1 MALSLSLLPKN
12 LTLLPVAERQRLLSS
27 SRLKVALTGFI
38 ALLVTGLCLVVI
50 LFVGHIF
57 DWLTPRMQQDLGW
70 KVARGAVEVAER
82 GELALI
88 LKDEPMLQDAFDRYA
103 KDEDVQAIVAADPSG
118 RVIATHGELPIAAAE
133 IFRAPRAQLNQRAD
147 YVWSWTEQTVEG
159 AAVGRVAMV
168 ASTLRLEAGRDLR
181 HRILMLT
188 AVAGL
193 LGLALSLSFV
203 HWYVGPVLKVTGR
216 AFDGLERA
224 ASELLH
230 KQRLEKELEIGA
242 RIQTCLLP
250 RSVAIPELE
259 LSAKMVPASEVGGD
273 YYDAFAA
280 GRGGFIGIGDVAG
293 HGLTS
298 GLVMLMVQ
306 SVVGALAR
314 QAPEASPSELVCALN
329 TVLYD
334 NIRHR
339 LQNKEHVTF
348 TLLRYQPGG
357 TLTFAGAHEEMCVF
371 RRATGTVELVET
383 PGTWLGAM
391 RDVKKHTVDTELR
404 LEIGDI
410 VLLYT
415 DGVTE
420 ARAASGEQFGLD
432 RLTRLLENSSDLPI
446 EALIDRVYKAVAAH
460 AKELDDDVTLLAFRY
475 VGAAQAHGTA
485 GTRSMDRS

>member
-1 MALSLSLLPKN
+1 MLPKN
-12 LTLLPVAERQRLLSS
+12 LTLLPVAERQRILSS

-38 ALLVTGLCLVVI
+38 ALLVAALCLVVI

-88 LKDEPMLQDAFDRYA
+88 MKDEPLLQDAFDRYA
-103 KDEDVQAIVAADPSG
+103 KDEDVQAIVAADPTG
-118 RVIATHGELPIAAAE
+118 RVLATHGQLPISTAE
-133 IFRAPRAQLNQRAD
+133 LFGAPRSKLNQSQG
-147 YVWSWTEQTVEG
+147 YVWSWTEQSVEG
-159 AAVGRVAMV
+159 TAVGRVAMV

-188 AVAGL
+188 VVAGL

-203 HWYVGPVLKVTGR
+203 RWYVGPVLKVTGR
-216 AFDGLERA
+216 AFEGLERA
-224 ASELLH
+224 ASELMH
-230 KQRLEKELEIGA
+230 KQRLERELEIGA

-250 RSVAIPELE
+250 RSVNIPELE
-259 LSAKMVPASEVGGD
+259 LAARMVPASEVGGD
-273 YYDAFAA
+273 YYDAFDA
-280 GRGGFIGIGDVAG
+280 GTGGFIGIGDVAG

-306 SVVGALAR
+306 SVVGAMAR
-314 QAPEASPSELVCALN
+314 KTPDASPSELVCALN

-348 TLLRYQPGG
+348 TLLRYSLGG
-357 TLTFAGAHEEMCVF
+357 KLTFAGAHEEICVW
-371 RRATGTVELVET
+371 RKRTGKVELVET

-391 RDVKKHTVDTELR
+391 RDVRKHTVDSELQ
-404 LEIGDI
+404 LDEGDI

-420 ARAASGEQFGLD
+420 ARATGGQQFGLE
-432 RLTRLLENSSDLPI
+432 RLTALLENSADLPVEAVI
-446 EALIDRVYKAVAAH
+446 ERIYEAVSAH
-460 AKELDDDVTLLAFRY
+460 ARELDDDVTLLAFRY
-475 VGAAQAHGTA
+475 LGPA
-485 GTRSMDRS
+485 RS

>member
-1 MALSLSLLPKN
+1 VAVSVSLLPKN
-12 LTLLPVAERQRLLSS
+12 LTLLPVAERRRILSS

-38 ALLVTGLCLVVI
+38 ALLVAALCLVVI

-70 KVARGAVEVAER
+70 KVARGAAEVAER

-88 LKDEPMLQDAFDRYA
+88 MKDEPMLQDAFDRYA
-103 KDEDVQAIVAADPSG
+103 QDEDVQAIVAADPTG
-118 RVIATHGELPIAAAE
+118 RVLATHGQLPIAAAQL
-133 IFRAPRAQLNQRAD
+133 FRAPRGALSQSQG
-147 YVWSWTEQTVEG
+147 YVWSWTEQSVEG
-159 AAVGRVAMV
+159 VAVGRVAMV

-188 AVAGL
+188 VVAGL
-193 LGLALSLSFV
+193 LGLLLSLSFV
-203 HWYVGPVLKVTGR
+203 RWYVGPVLKVTGR
-216 AFDGLERA
+216 AFEGLERA
-224 ASELLH
+224 AAELMH
-230 KQRLEKELEIGA
+230 KQRLERELEIGA

-250 RSVAIPELE
+250 RTMAIPELE
-259 LSAKMVPASEVGGD
+259 LAARMVPASEVGGD

-280 GRGGFIGIGDVAG
+280 GSGGFIGIGDVAG

-306 SVVGALAR
+306 SVVGAMAR
-314 QAPEASPSELVCALN
+314 NAPDAPPSELVSALN
-329 TVLYD
+329 AVLYD

-339 LQNKEHVTF
+339 LQNREHVTF
-348 TLLRYQPGG
+348 TLLRYSLGG
-357 TLTFAGAHEEMCVF
+357 KLRFAGAHEEICVW
-371 RRATGTVELVET
+371 RRATGKVELVET

-391 RDVKKHTVDTELR
+391 RDVRKHTVDSELQ
-404 LEIGDI
+404 LEPGDI

-420 ARAASGEQFGLD
+420 ARTAGGEQFGLE
-432 RLTRLLENSSDLPI
+432 RLTALLENSADLPI
-446 EALIDRVYKAVAAH
+446 EAIIERIYKAVAGH

-475 VGAAQAHGTA
+475 LGPAQG
-485 GTRSMDRS
+485 

>member
-1 MALSLSLLPKN
+1 MAISVSPVPRS
-12 LTLLPVAERQRLLSS
+12 LTLLPMAERQRILSS
-27 SRLKVALTGFI
+27 SRLKIALTGFI
-38 ALLVTGLCLVVI
+38 ALLVAALCTVVMLV
-50 LFVGHIF
+50 VGHIF

-70 KVARGAVEVAER
+70 KVAHGAVEVAEL
-82 GELALI
+82 GELGLI
-88 LKDEPMLQDAFDRYA
+88 LKDEPMLRDAFDRYA

-118 RVIATHGELPIAAAE
+118 RVLAVHGDLPIPAE
-133 IFRAPRAQLNQRAD
+133 ELFRAPRAALNQSKD

-159 AAVGRVAMV
+159 AKVGKVAMV

-181 HRILMLT
+181 HRILVLT
-188 AVAGL
+188 GVAGL

-203 HWYVGPVLKVTGR
+203 SWYVGPVLKVTGR
-216 AFDGLERA
+216 AFEGLERA
-224 ASELLH
+224 ASELMN

-250 RSVAIPELE
+250 KTVAIPELE
-259 LSAKMVPASEVGGD
+259 LAAKMVPASEVGGD

-280 GRGGFIGIGDVAG
+280 GSGGFIGIGDVAG

-306 SVVGALAR
+306 SVVGALGRKSPDA
-314 QAPEASPSELVCALN
+314 APSELVSALN

-357 TLTFAGAHEEMCVF
+357 KLTFAGAHEEICVL
-371 RRATGTVELVET
+371 RKQSGKVELVPT
-383 PGTWLGAM
+383 PGTWLGAV
-391 RDVKKHTVDTELR
+391 RDVRKHTVDSQLQ
-404 LEIGDI
+404 LEKGDV

-420 ARAASGEQFGLD
+420 ARDERGQQFGLE
-432 RLTRLLENSSDLPI
+432 RLTALLENSADLPMP
-446 EALIDRVYKAVAAH
+446 ALIDRLYKAVAAH
-460 AKELDDDVTLLAFRY
+460 ASELDDDVTLLAFRY
-475 VGAAQAHGTA
+475 V
-485 GTRSMDRS
+485 

>member
-1 MALSLSLLPKN
+1 MAAPASLLPKN
-12 LTLLPVAERQRLLSS
+12 LTLLPIAERQRLLSDA
-27 SRLKVALTGFI
+27 RIKVALTGFI
-38 ALLVTGLCLVVI
+38 ALLVAALCAVVI

-70 KVARGAVEVAER
+70 KVARGAVEVAQR

-88 LKDEPMLQDAFDRYA
+88 LKDEPMLQDAFERYA
-103 KDEDVQAIVAADPSG
+103 KDEDVQAIVAADAAG
-118 RVIATHGELPIAAAE
+118 RVIATHGELPIPADQL
-133 IFRAPRAQLNQRAD
+133 FRAPRAQLNQSKD
-147 YVWSWTEQTVEG
+147 YVWSWAEQNVEG
-159 AAVGRVAMV
+159 ATVGKVAMV

-188 AVAGL
+188 GVAGL

-203 HWYVGPVLKVTGR
+203 KWYVGPVLKVTSR

-224 ASELLH
+224 AGELLN

-250 RSVAIPELE
+250 KTVAIPGLE
-259 LSAKMVPASEVGGD
+259 LAAKMVPASEVGGD

-280 GRGGFIGIGDVAG
+280 GSGGFIGIGDVAG

-306 SVVGALAR
+306 SVVGALGRKTPDA
-314 QAPEASPSELVCALN
+314 APSELVTALN
-329 TVLYD
+329 TVLHD

-348 TLLRYQPGG
+348 TLLRYAPGG
-357 TLTFAGAHEEMCVF
+357 QITFAGAHEEICVY
-371 RRATGTVELVET
+371 RAATGKVELVPT
-383 PGTWLGAM
+383 PGTWLGAV
-391 RDVKKHTVDTELR
+391 RDVKKHTQDSTLQ
-404 LEIGDI
+404 LQLGDI

-420 ARAASGEQFGLD
+420 ARAASGEQFGLE
-432 RLTRLLENSSDLPI
+432 RLTSLLENSADLPMS
-446 EALIDRVYKAVAAH
+446 ALIERVYGAVSSH
-460 AKELDDDVTLLAFRY
+460 AKELDDDVTLLAFKR
-475 VGAAQAHGTA
+475 VA
-485 GTRSMDRS
+485 

>member
-1 MALSLSLLPKN
+1 MASSLSLLPKN
-12 LTLLPVAERQRLLSS
+12 LTLLPAAERRRLLSS

-38 ALLVTGLCLVVI
+38 ALLVAALCAVVI

-70 KVARGAVEVAER
+70 KVARGAVEVAAR

-88 LKDEPMLQDAFDRYA
+88 LKDEPMLQDAFESYVG
-103 KDEDVQAIVAADPSG
+103 DEDVQAIVAADPDG
-118 RVIATHGELPIAAAE
+118 RVLATHGALPFPAAE
-133 IFRAPRAQLNQRAD
+133 LFGAPGSQLNQSKD
-147 YVWSWTEQTVEG
+147 YVWAWTEQSVEG
-159 AAVGRVAMV
+159 KSVGKVAMV
-168 ASTLRLEAGRDLR
+168 ASTLRLEAGRNLR
-181 HRILMLT
+181 HRILVLT
-188 AVAGL
+188 GVAGL

-203 HWYVGPVLKVTGR
+203 RWYVGPVLKVTGR
-216 AFDGLERA
+216 AFEGLERA
-224 ASELLH
+224 AGELMH

-250 RSVAIPELE
+250 RDVAIPELE
-259 LSAKMVPASEVGGD
+259 LAAKMVPASEVGGD

-280 GRGGFIGIGDVAG
+280 GRGGFVGIGDVAG

-314 QAPEASPSELVCALN
+314 RAPDASPSDLVCALN
-329 TVLYD
+329 AVLYD

-339 LQNKEHVTF
+339 LRNKEHVTF
-348 TLLRYQPGG
+348 TLLRYEPGG
-357 TLTFAGAHEEMCVF
+357 RLTFAGAHEEICVL
-371 RRATGTVELVET
+371 RRATGKVELVPT

-391 RDVKKHTVDTELR
+391 RDVRKHTVDSR
-404 LEIGDI
+404 LLLEPGDT

-420 ARAASGEQFGLD
+420 ARVQGGEQFGLE
-432 RLTRLLENSSDLPI
+432 RLTALLEASADLPVA
-446 EALIDRVYKAVAAH
+446 ALVDRVYAAVDAH
-460 AKELDDDVTLLAFRY
+460 AGELDDDVTLLAFRY
-475 VGAAQAHGTA
+475 TGPA
-485 GTRSMDRS
+485 

>member
-1 MALSLSLLPKN
+1 VAVSASILPKN
-12 LTLLPVAERQRLLSS
+12 LTLLPQADRQRMLSS
-27 SRLKVALTGFI
+27 SRLQIALTGFI
-38 ALLVTGLCLVVI
+38 ALLVAALCAVVI

-70 KVARGAVEVAER
+70 KVAHGAVEVAQR

-88 LKDEPMLQDAFDRYA
+88 LKDEPMLQDAFARYA
-103 KDEDVQAIVAADPSG
+103 KDDDVQAIVAADANG
-118 RVIATHGELPIAAAE
+118 RVIATHGELPMPADDL
-133 IFRAPRAQLNQRAD
+133 FRAPRAQLNQRQD
-147 YVWSWTEQTVEG
+147 YVWSWNEQNVEG
-159 AAVGRVAMV
+159 ANVGKVAMV
-168 ASTLRLEAGRDLR
+168 ASTLRLDAGRNLR
-181 HRILMLT
+181 HRILILT
-188 AVAGL
+188 GVAGL

-203 HWYVGPVLKVTGR
+203 KWYVGPLLKVTGR
-216 AFDGLERA
+216 AFEGLERA
-224 ASELLH
+224 AADLLS

-250 RSVAIPELE
+250 KNVAIPELE
-259 LSAKMVPASEVGGD
+259 LAAKMVPASEVGGD

-306 SVVGALAR
+306 SVVAALAR
-314 QAPEASPSELVCALN
+314 KTPDASPAELVCALN
-329 TVLYD
+329 VVLHD

-348 TLLRYQPGG
+348 TLLRYDPGG
-357 TLTFAGAHEEMCVF
+357 KLTFAGAHEEICVY
-371 RRATGTVELVET
+371 RKATGSVELVTT
-383 PGTWLGAM
+383 PGTWLGAV
-391 RDVKKHTVDTELR
+391 RDVTKHTVDNELT
-404 LEIGDI
+404 LAQGDI

-432 RLTRLLENSSDLPI
+432 RLTGLLENSADLSMP
-446 EALIDRVYKAVAAH
+446 ALIERVYRAVAAH
-460 AKELDDDVTLLAFRY
+460 ARELDDDVTLLAFR
-475 VGAAQAHGTA
+475 
-485 GTRSMDRS
+485 RI

>member
-1 MALSLSLLPKN
+1 MI
-12 LTLLPVAERQRLLSS
+12 
-27 SRLKVALTGFI
+27 ALTGFI
-38 ALLVTGLCLVVI
+38 ALLVAALCLVVI

-70 KVARGAVEVAER
+70 KVARGAVEVAQR

-88 LKDEPMLQDAFDRYA
+88 LKDEPMLQDAFERYA
-103 KDEDVQAIVAADPSG
+103 KDEDVQAIVAAAPDG
-118 RVIATHGELPIAAAE
+118 RVLATHGELPISATE
-133 IFRAPRAQLNQRAD
+133 LFRAPRSQLNISED
-147 YVWSWTEQTVEG
+147 YVWSWTDQSVEG
-159 AAVGRVAMV
+159 VVVGRVAMV

-188 AVAGL
+188 GIAGL

-203 HWYVGPVLKVTGR
+203 RWYVGPVLKVTGR
-216 AFDGLERA
+216 AFEGLERA
-224 ASELLH
+224 ATELLQ
-230 KQRLEKELEIGA
+230 KQRLERELEIGA

-250 RSVAIPELE
+250 KTVTIPELE

-280 GRGGFIGIGDVAG
+280 GDGGFIGIGDVAG

-306 SVVGALAR
+306 SIVGALGR
-314 QAPEASPSELVCALN
+314 KSPQASPSELVCALN
-329 TVLYD
+329 TVLHD

-348 TLLRYQPGG
+348 TLFRYERGG
-357 TLTFAGAHEEMCVF
+357 KLTFAGAHEEVCVY
-371 RRATGTVELVET
+371 RKRTGLVELVPT
-383 PGTWLGAM
+383 PGTWLGAV
-391 RDVKKHTVDTELR
+391 RDVKKHTTDSTLQ
-404 LEIGDI
+404 LEAGDI

-420 ARAASGEQFGLD
+420 ARAENGEQFGLE
-432 RLTRLLENSSDLPI
+432 RVTALLENSADLPI
-446 EALIDRVYKAVAAH
+446 NALIDRIYKAVRAH
-460 AKELDDDVTLLAFRY
+460 AEELDDDVTLLAFRY
-475 VGAAQAHGTA
+475 EPQ
-485 GTRSMDRS
+485 S

>member
-1 MALSLSLLPKN
+1 MAVSLSMLPRN
-12 LTLLPVAERQRLLSS
+12 LTLLPTAERQKILSS
-27 SRLKVALTGFI
+27 SRLKVALASFI
-38 ALLVTGLCLVVI
+38 AILVAALCGVVF
-50 LFVGHIF
+50 LFVAHIF

-103 KDEDVQAIVAADPSG
+103 KDEDVQAIVAADPDG
-118 RVIATHGELPIAAAE
+118 RVIATHGALPIPASELFAV
-133 IFRAPRAQLNQRAD
+133 PRSQLNQSKD
-147 YVWSWTEQTVEG
+147 YVWSWTEQLVEG
-159 AAVGRVAMV
+159 ASVGRVAMV
-168 ASTLRLEAGRDLR
+168 ASTLRLEAGRNLR
-181 HRILMLT
+181 HRIVVLT
-188 AVAGL
+188 GVAGL
-193 LGLALSLSFV
+193 LGLLLSLSFV
-203 HWYVGPVLKVTGR
+203 RWYVGPLLKVTGR
-216 AFDGLERA
+216 AFEGLERA
-224 ASELLH
+224 AGELLH

-250 RSVAIPELE
+250 RTVTIPELE

-280 GRGGFIGIGDVAG
+280 GSGGFIGIGDVAG
-293 HGLTS
+293 HGLTA

-314 QAPEASPSELVCALN
+314 QAPDAAPSELVCALN

-339 LQNKEHVTF
+339 LRNKEHVTF

-357 TLTFAGAHEEMCVF
+357 KLSFAGAHEEICVL
-371 RRATGTVELVET
+371 RKRSGRTELVET

-391 RDVKKHTVDTELR
+391 RDVRKHMIDTSLQLEL
-404 LEIGDI
+404 GDI

-420 ARAASGEQFGLD
+420 ARAADGSQFGLE
-432 RLTRLLENSSDLPI
+432 RLTTLLEDSSDLPI
-446 EALIDRVYKAVAAH
+446 EALIDRLYAAVASF

-475 VGAAQAHGTA
+475 VG
-485 GTRSMDRS
+485 

>member
-1 MALSLSLLPKN
+1 MTVSVSLLPKTP
-12 LTLLPVAERQRLLSS
+12 TLLPVAERQRILSS

-38 ALLVTGLCLVVI
+38 ALLVSALCVVVM

-88 LKDEPMLQDAFDRYA
+88 LKDEPMLQDAFARYA
-103 KDEDVQAIVAADPSG
+103 KDEDVQAIVATAPDGS
-118 RVIATHGELPIAAAE
+118 VLATHGALPIPAAQLFA
-133 IFRAPRAQLNQRAD
+133 APRSQLNQSKD
-147 YVWSWTEQTVEG
+147 YVWSWTEQAVEG
-159 AAVGRVAMV
+159 AVVGRVAMV

-181 HRILMLT
+181 QRILMLT
-188 AVAGL
+188 GVAGL

-203 HWYVGPVLKVTGR
+203 RWYVSPVLKVTGR
-216 AFDGLERA
+216 AFEGLERA
-224 ASELLH
+224 ASELMH
-230 KQRLEKELEIGA
+230 KQRLERELEIGA

-259 LSAKMVPASEVGGD
+259 LAAKMVPASEVGGD

-280 GRGGFIGIGDVAG
+280 GDGGFIGIGDVAG

-306 SVVGALAR
+306 SAVGALCR
-314 QAPEASPSELVCALN
+314 KEPHASPAEVVSALN

-348 TLLRYQPGG
+348 TLLRYDRGG
-357 TLTFAGAHEEMCVF
+357 KLTFAGAHEEICVY
-371 RRATGTVELVET
+371 RRRTGQVELVET
-383 PGTWLGAM
+383 PGTWLGAV
-391 RDVKKHTVDTELR
+391 RNVSKHTKDSELT
-404 LEIGDI
+404 LHEGDI

-420 ARAASGEQFGLD
+420 ARGEGGEQFGLE
-432 RLTRLLENSSDLPI
+432 RLTALLRSSSDLPM
-446 EALIDRVYKAVAAH
+446 EALIERLYRAVADH
-460 AKELDDDVTLLAFRY
+460 AVELDDDVTLLAFRY
-475 VGAAQAHGTA
+475 LGPV
-485 GTRSMDRS
+485 